1 MNISKLTLEDK
12 AQISGEF
19 FLNHSFIRYE
29 NQLIDFDTLLSGFD
43 FFDLELTGEE
53 TIPQRANKVA
63 QLLSSLKDTPEVQE
77 DDFVETFPYY
87 ESAGELQE
95 TMEYLLQL
103 RLLLKKDDE
112 RLYELILN
120 ETDFHESLE
129 LAEVGDYATFFTLVA
144 SDLELALYTNYLT
157 KIYQAVREQ
166 QISNAIHDFD
176 ELPIVTQRLIQK
188 MDAGILSQQA
198 LRMMDLELDK
208 LEPEIS
214 SALAADIED
223 YLESRDK
230 NKIMDVLDSKAN
242 EKILDVIDAMD
253 EEEFN
258 RALFAMSDDA
268 VADLL
273 QVMIDDLS
281 NIDYGMYNYVFK
293 IYPKGFGRQ
302 VYRIIQMAGN
312 QSLEDLLV
320 TFLDSM
326 KFDFEHLYYFK
337 VDAFSYERSEE
348 YMDELSEL
356 GSETTLDSLVL
367 EENQV
372 FEAIYD
378 FDADW
383 RFVFKVQKM
392 EEIKDEQDYWP
403 TKVLKETGYIEQYPN
418 D

>member
-1 MNISKLTLEDK
+1 MNIGEKELDISKLTIVDK
-12 AQISGEF
+12 AQISGEY
-19 FLNHSFIRYE
+19 FLNYSFNRYE

-63 QLLSSLKDTPEVQE
+63 QLLDYLKDTPEVQE

-87 ESAGELQE
+87 ENDDELQE
-95 TMEYLLQL
+95 AMEDLLQF
-103 RLLLKKDDE
+103 RFLLKEDDE

-120 ETDFHESLE
+120 ETDFRESLE
-129 LAEVGDYATFFTLVA
+129 FAEVGDYATFFNLVA
-144 SDLELALYTNYLT
+144 SDIELALYINYLT

-166 QISNAIHDFD
+166 QISSAIPDFA

-198 LRMMDLELDK
+198 LRMMDLDLAR

-214 SALAADIED
+214 EALAENIES
-223 YLESRDK
+223 YLAFSDK
-230 NKIMDVLDSKAN
+230 EN
-242 EKILDVIDAMD
+242 ILEIIDAMD
-253 EEEFN
+253 EEELSQ
-258 RALFAMSDDA
+258 ALDAMSDDDDILMA
-268 VADLL
+268 
-273 QVMIDDLS
+273 MIDDLS
-281 NIDYGMYNYVFK
+281 NEDYGMYNYIFK

-326 KFDFEHLYYFK
+326 KFDFTHLYRFG
-337 VDAFSYERSEE
+337 VDGLSYERSEE

-367 EENQV
+367 EENEV
-372 FEAIYD
+372 F
-378 FDADW
+378 
-383 RFVFKVQKM
+383 
-392 EEIKDEQDYWP
+392 
-403 TKVLKETGYIEQYPN
+403 
-418 D
+418 

>member
-1 MNISKLTLEDK
+1 M
-12 AQISGEF
+12 
-19 FLNHSFIRYE
+19 
-29 NQLIDFDTLLSGFD
+29 
-43 FFDLELTGEE
+43 
-53 TIPQRANKVA
+53 A
-63 QLLSSLKDTPEVQE
+63 QLLDYLKDTPEVQE
-77 DDFVETFPYY
+77 DD
-87 ESAGELQE
+87 
-95 TMEYLLQL
+95 
-103 RLLLKKDDE
+103 
-112 RLYELILN
+112 
-120 ETDFHESLE
+120 
-129 LAEVGDYATFFTLVA
+129 YATFFNLVA

-166 QISNAIHDFD
+166 QISSAIPDFA

-198 LRMMDLELDK
+198 LRMMDLALAR

-214 SALAADIED
+214 EALAENIES
-223 YLESRDK
+223 YLAFSDK
-230 NKIMDVLDSKAN
+230 EN
-242 EKILDVIDAMD
+242 ILEIINAMD
-253 EEEFN
+253 EEELSQ
-258 RALFAMSDDA
+258 ALDAMSDDD
-268 VADLL
+268 VADILTA
-273 QVMIDDLS
+273 MIDDLS
-281 NIDYGMYNYVFK
+281 NEDYGMYNYIFK
-293 IYPKGFGRQ
+293 IHPKGFGRQ

-326 KFDFEHLYYFK
+326 KFDFTHLYRFE
-337 VDAFSYERSEE
+337 VDGLSYERSEE
-348 YMDELSEL
+348 YMDVLSEL

-367 EENQV
+367 EENEV

>member
-1 MNISKLTLEDK
+1 M
-12 AQISGEF
+12 
-19 FLNHSFIRYE
+19 
-29 NQLIDFDTLLSGFD
+29 
-43 FFDLELTGEE
+43 
-53 TIPQRANKVA
+53 A
-63 QLLSSLKDTPEVQE
+63 QLLSYLKDTPEVQG

-103 RLLLKKDDE
+103 RLLLKEDDE
-112 RLYELILN
+112 RLYELISN
-120 ETDFHESLE
+120 ETDFRESLE
-129 LAEVGDYATFFTLVA
+129 FAEVGNYATFFTLVA

-166 QISNAIHDFD
+166 QISSAIPDFA
-176 ELPIVTQRLIQK
+176 EFPIVTQRLIQK

-198 LRMMDLELDK
+198 LRMMNLALAR

-214 SALAADIED
+214 EALAENIER
-223 YLESRDK
+223 YLAFSDK
-230 NKIMDVLDSKAN
+230 EN
-242 EKILDVIDAMD
+242 ILEIIDAMD
-253 EEEFN
+253 EEELSQ
-258 RALFAMSDDA
+258 ALDAMSDDD
-268 VADLL
+268 VADILTA
-273 QVMIDDLS
+273 MIDDLS
-281 NIDYGMYNYVFK
+281 NEEYGMYNYIFK

-326 KFDFEHLYYFK
+326 KFDFTHLYRFE
-337 VDAFSYERSEE
+337 VDGLSYERSEE
-348 YMDELSEL
+348 YMDVLSEL

-367 EENQV
+367 EENEV
-372 FEAIYD
+372 FEAVYD
-378 FDADW
+378 FGDNW

>member
-1 MNISKLTLEDK
+1 MNIGGKKMDISKLTLEDK
-12 AQISGEF
+12 AQISGEY
-19 FLNHSFIRYE
+19 FLNYSFNRYE

-63 QLLSSLKDTPEVQE
+63 QLLDYLKDTPEVQE

-87 ESAGELQE
+87 ENDDELQE
-95 TMEYLLQL
+95 AMEDLLQF
-103 RLLLKKDDE
+103 RFLLKEDDE

-120 ETDFHESLE
+120 ETDFRESLE
-129 LAEVGDYATFFTLVA
+129 FAEVGDYATFFNLVA

-166 QISNAIHDFD
+166 QISSAIPDFA

-198 LRMMDLELDK
+198 LRMMDLALAR

-214 SALAADIED
+214 EALAENIES
-223 YLESRDK
+223 YLAFSDK
-230 NKIMDVLDSKAN
+230 EN
-242 EKILDVIDAMD
+242 ILEIIDAMD
-253 EEEFN
+253 EEELSQ
-258 RALFAMSDDA
+258 ALDAMSDDE
-268 VADLL
+268 VADILTA
-273 QVMIDDLS
+273 MIDDLS
-281 NIDYGMYNYVFK
+281 NEDYGMYNYIFK

-326 KFDFEHLYYFK
+326 KFDFTHLYRFE
-337 VDAFSYERSEE
+337 VDGLSYERSEE
-348 YMDELSEL
+348 YMDVLSEL

-367 EENQV
+367 EENEV